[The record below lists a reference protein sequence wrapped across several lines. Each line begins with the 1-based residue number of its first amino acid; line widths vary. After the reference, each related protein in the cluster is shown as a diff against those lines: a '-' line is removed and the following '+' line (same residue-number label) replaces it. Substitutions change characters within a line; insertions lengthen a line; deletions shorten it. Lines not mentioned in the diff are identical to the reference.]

1 MKNLILVGALI
12 LSSSVF
18 AGAEVSARFG
28 LDKLTGV
35 AQPKAESVL
44 EAQTVY
50 EALDSKPLLNGV
62 KIVSSMAGELKCSRP
77 IRGIVK
83 YEGDCSLKVTAGAV
97 INSSLDSVIVVGDM
111 AAQLYMAINKSR
123 QVSAQSMGQSVKKVA
138 NLTCVKTSGMTV
150 SYKCKLV
157 NVVVK

>member
-35 AQPKAESVL
+35 PQPKAESVL

-50 EALDSKPLLNGV
+50 EALDTKALFNGV
-62 KIVSSMAGELKCSRP
+62 KIVKSMAGEFKCSRP

-83 YEGDCSLKVTAGAV
+83 YEGDCTLKVTAGAV
-97 INSSLDSVIVVGDM
+97 INSTLDSVVVVGDM
-111 AAQLYMAINKSR
+111 AAELYMAINKSR
-123 QVSAQSMGQSVKKVA
+123 QVSVQTMGQSVKKVS

-150 SYKCKLV
+150 SYKCKLAD
-157 NVVVK
+157 VVVK